1 MKWRIYWIWLVN
13 IVNFRLVLPVDGVE
27 YTNEYILKFSNAL
40 TEYEINQIAIENG
53 FINKGRVQDTLLY

>member
-1 MKWRIYWIWLVN
+1 MKWRNYWIWLVN
-13 IVNFRLVLPVDGVE
+13 LVNFRLLLPVGGVE